1 MNLRPRSITLI
12 TLFALFQSLQLHAQ
26 VWEYPSSG
34 NTSFSGKVGIGT
46 TTPGLDLDVTGGI
59 AASYPDLRGF
69 VSLWYDNAI
78 VWKHG
83 NNNGGLRFGSGNNL
97 AFQGWS
103 EKMRISDNGYLGI
116 GTTTP
121 ASWLDIVTGTGDGTT
136 NEVNCI
142 RLRQNSTTS
151 NTQLLQMGVSNV
163 AAGGNNNGY
172 GYISSVYWGG
182 SDNSPLALNPKGGP
196 VGFGINSGIN
206 WNATAKDAV
215 AIRANGSTANNTLMG
230 KLVFAHWGTYT
241 GNSSFI
247 AGVYDKAA
255 FYQGAGMVFHTIS
268 GSDIAGQEGIERM
281 RISSDGN
288 VGIGTSNPTEK
299 LSIQSSTGHAVN
311 MALRNTD
318 GTSLLSLAT
327 DGVAQSSISSYYGL
341 TFNSINSPFYSFKL
355 CGNEYFRIDGSGNI
369 GMGGIGTPQARLHI
383 VGGVQAQSGPSVIYD
398 KGTGD
403 KQFYL
408 CFYGD
413 GISQAFI
420 GQPANVSNRLD
431 LGTRNGSSIS
441 MTLLED
447 NVGIG
452 TITPQAKL
460 HIKGGVLAQAGPSMI
475 FDKGASSNQFY
486 QMFYGENIAQAFIGL
501 PSNVSKR
508 LDLGTGDANV
518 VMTLLE
524 GNVGIGTTTP
534 QSKLAVNGTVCAT
547 KVRVSPT
554 GCWADYVFD
563 NGYKL
568 RSLAEVEQYINQHR
582 HLPEVPGA
590 AEVEKNGL
598 DVGENQATLLKKIEE
613 LTLYVIEQN
622 KKLESQQQQI
632 DQLKKE
638 VRSKK

>member
-1 MNLRPRSITLI
+1 MNLKFRSITLI
-12 TLFALFQSLQLHAQ
+12 TFLGLFQSLHLQAQ

-46 TTPGLDLDVTGGI
+46 TTPGLDLDVTGGL

-97 AFQGWS
+97 AYQGWS

-116 GTTTP
+116 GTATP
-121 ASWLDIVTGTGDGTT
+121 GSWLDIVTGTGDGTT
-136 NEVNCI
+136 NEVNCL
-142 RLRQNSTTS
+142 RLRQNATTS
-151 NTQLLQMGVSNV
+151 NTQLLQLGVSNV

-196 VGFGINSGIN
+196 VGFGLNSGIN
-206 WNATAKDAV
+206 WSATAKDAV
-215 AIRANGSTANNTLMG
+215 AIRASGSTANNTLMG
-230 KLVFAHWGTYT
+230 KLVFAHFGNYIA
-241 GNSSFI
+241 NSSFI
-247 AGVYDKAA
+247 AGVYDKSA

-268 GSDIAGQEGIERM
+268 GSDIAGLEGIERM

-288 VGIGTSNPTEK
+288 VGIGTNNPTEK
-299 LSIQSSTGHAVN
+299 LSVQAANGNAVN

-327 DGVAQSSISSYYGL
+327 DGAAQSSISTYYGL
-341 TFNSINSPFYSFKL
+341 TFNANNSPFYSFRL
-355 CGNEYFRIDGSGNI
+355 GGSEYFRIDGSGKVGI
-369 GMGGIGTPQARLHI
+369 GVVGTPQAALHI
-383 VGGVQAQSGPSVIYD
+383 AGGMQPQSGASVIYD
-398 KGTGD
+398 KGVGAN
-403 KQFYL
+403 QFYL
-408 CFYGD
+408 SFYGD
-413 GISQAFI
+413 NLSQAFI
-420 GQPANVSNRLD
+420 GQPANVS
-431 LGTRNGSSIS
+431 
-441 MTLLED
+441 
-447 NVGIG
+447 
-452 TITPQAKL
+452 
-460 HIKGGVLAQAGPSMI
+460 
-475 FDKGASSNQFY
+475 
-486 QMFYGENIAQAFIGL
+486 
-501 PSNVSKR
+501 KR
-508 LDLGTGDANV
+508 LDLGTGNANIT
-518 VMTLLE
+518 MTLLD

-563 NGYKL
+563 KGYKL
-568 RSLAEVEQYINQHR
+568 RSLSEVEQYINQHH
-582 HLPEVPGA
+582 HLPEVPAA

-598 DVGENQATLLKKIEE
+598 DVGDNQATLLKKIEE

-638 VRSKK
+638 VSNKK

>member
-12 TLFALFQSLQLHAQ
+12 TLFALFLSLQLHAQ

-34 NTSFSGKVGIGT
+34 NTSFSGSVGIGT
-46 TTPGLDLDVTGGI
+46 TTPGTNLDVTGGI

-121 ASWLDIVTGTGDGTT
+121 ASWLDIVTGTGDGST
-136 NEVNCI
+136 NEANCI
-142 RLRQNSTTS
+142 RLRQNGTNGNS
-151 NTQLLQMGVSNV
+151 QLLQLGVSNV

-172 GYISSVYWGG
+172 GYISSVYWGA
-182 SDNSPLALNPKGGP
+182 SENNPLALNPKGGP

-206 WNATAKDAV
+206 WCATAKDAV

-230 KLVFAHWGTYT
+230 KLVFAHWGTYSA
-241 GNSSFI
+241 NSSFI
-247 AGVYDKAA
+247 AGVYDKPA
-255 FYQGAGMVFHTIS
+255 FSQGAGMVFHTIS
-268 GSDIAGQEGIERM
+268 GSDISGVEGIERM

-299 LSIQSSTGHAVN
+299 LSVQASTGHAVN
-311 MALRNTD
+311 MALRNFEGNPLLTFAID
-318 GTSLLSLAT
+318 GTAMSH
-327 DGVAQSSISSYYGL
+327 VNSYYGL
-341 TFNSINSPFYSFKL
+341 TFNSQHSPFYSFNFA
-355 CGNEYFRIDGSGNI
+355 GNEFFRIDGSGRVGI
-369 GMGGIGTPQARLHI
+369 GTVGTPQATLHM

-398 KGTGD
+398 KGTAD

-408 CFYGD
+408 SFYGN
-413 GISQAFI
+413 GNSQAFI
-420 GQPANVSNRLD
+420 GQPANVANRLD
-431 LGTRNGSSIS
+431 LGTGNANIT
-441 MTLLED
+441 MTLLD
-447 NVGIG
+447 
-452 TITPQAKL
+452 
-460 HIKGGVLAQAGPSMI
+460 
-475 FDKGASSNQFY
+475 
-486 QMFYGENIAQAFIGL
+486 
-501 PSNVSKR
+501 
-508 LDLGTGDANV
+508 
-518 VMTLLE
+518 
-524 GNVGIGTTTP
+524 GNVGIGTLTP

-568 RSLAEVEQYINQHR
+568 RSLAEVEQYINQHH

-598 DVGENQATLLKKIEE
+598 DVGDNQATLLKKIEE

-638 VRSKK
+638 VSNKK